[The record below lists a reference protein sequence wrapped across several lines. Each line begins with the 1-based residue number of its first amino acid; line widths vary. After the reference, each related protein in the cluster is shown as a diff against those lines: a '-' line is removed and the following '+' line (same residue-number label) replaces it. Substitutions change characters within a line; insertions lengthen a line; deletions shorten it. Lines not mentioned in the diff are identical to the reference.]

1 MKQIIRNVKET
12 ANSPSHYDCEYLHP
26 NLGWIPF
33 LASELDVEPHGLLI
47 HRLILMGDF
56 EGEIEA
62 YVQDYRSQFE
72 EQRNQLLE
80 RSKLSNVEYDELTGA
95 QQEELL
101 AYRETLKAM
110 SYNDDV
116 IDFPPVPDFLS

>member
-1 MKQIIRNVKET
+1 T

-110 SYNDDV
+110 
-116 IDFPPVPDFLS
+116 